1 MKDETLPQNTNKS
14 YSHNSVGERFRNIL
28 PAYGDLQV
36 VEVYFYYDGPK
47 LFSLYSKTKDT
58 YFLVF
63 MVADENKEGEES
75 ETLLYLPLSPKD
87 FELAINGK
95 RDLYDSFK
103 FSKTGTAWAVTYNYS
118 ISYDIPSIEEK
129 AVNAISKDWLPYPDT
144 FLGDE
149 PE

>member
-1 MKDETLPQNTNKS
+1 MKDETLPPDTNKS
-14 YSHNSVGERFRNIL
+14 YSQKSVGERFTNIL

-63 MVADENKEGEES
+63 MVADEDKEGEES
-75 ETLLYLPLSPKD
+75 ETFLYLPLSPKD
-87 FELAINGK
+87 FESATNGK

-103 FSKTGTAWAVTYNYS
+103 MSKTGTVWAVTYNYS
-118 ISYDIPSIEEK
+118 ISYDFPSIEEK
-129 AVNAISKDWLPYPDT
+129 AVNSISKDWLPYPGA